1 MDFPLLK
8 LAAIDIGS
16 NAVRCQISAVLHHND
31 RYRLKRVEYVR
42 YPLRLG
48 EDVFAT
54 GRISEKKQ
62 AKFLKFMHALRLL
75 MEVHD
80 VAPNHYLVCAT
91 SAMRTAEN
99 GPEVA
104 ARIQREL
111 GMSIRII
118 DGQDEAL
125 YINRVIEHLLEDKKH
140 YLHID
145 VGGGSTEFNIYH
157 NRRKVASQSFEVGS
171 IRRMQQEEAG
181 LSTEAMRETWQRMED
196 WVKENGRRYHV
207 SRAIGTGGN
216 INKLYS
222 MAQAGAMDQPVTR
235 KRIAAVLERIT
246 KMSMDER
253 VNVALLNPDRADVIV
268 PAGHIYVS
276 AMEWAEIT
284 QMQVP
289 DIGLKDGMLQT
300 LFEEHFDEF
309 RATDDHRPGCPKT
322 TVPSRSS
329 EVE

>member
-1 MDFPLLK
+1 MEYPLLK

-16 NAVRCQISAVLHHND
+16 NAVRCQISAVLHYGD

-54 GRISEKKQ
+54 GTISEKKQ
-62 AKFLKFMHALRLL
+62 DKFIKFLHALKLL

-91 SAMRTAEN
+91 SAMRTAAN
-99 GPEVA
+99 GTEVA
-104 ARIQREL
+104 ARIQQEL
-111 GMSIRII
+111 GMTVQVI
-118 DGQDEAL
+118 DGQAEAA

-157 NRRKVASQSFEVGS
+157 DRRKVASQSFEIGS
-171 IRRMQQEEAG
+171 IRRMQQEESG
-181 LSTEAMRETWQRMED
+181 LASTGAQNDLWQRMEE
-196 WVKENGRRYHV
+196 WVKENARRYHV
-207 SRAIGTGGN
+207 TRAIGTGGN

-222 MAQAGAMDQPVTR
+222 IAQNQLDKPVTR
-235 KRIAAVLERIT
+235 RRIATVLHNLT
-246 KMSMDER
+246 SMSMDER
-253 VNVALLNPDRADVIV
+253 VNVAMLNPDRADVIV
-268 PAGHIYVS
+268 PAGHIYLS
-276 AMEWAEIT
+276 SMEWANVH
-284 QMQVP
+284 QMIVP

-300 LFEEHFDEF
+300 LFEEHFDEI
-309 RATDDHRPGCPKT
+309 RSRQDHSKSIPFPAPQTRPT
-322 TVPSRSS
+322 

>member
-1 MDFPLLK
+1 MDYPLLK

-16 NAVRCQISAVLHHND
+16 NAVRCQISAVLHYGE

-62 AKFLKFMHALRLL
+62 DKFIKFLHALKLL

-99 GPEVA
+99 GQEVA
-104 ARIQREL
+104 DRIQQEL
-111 GMSIRII
+111 GMKVQVI
-118 DGQDEAL
+118 DGQDEAA

-157 NRRKVASQSFEVGS
+157 DRRKVASQSFEVGS

-196 WVKENGRRYHV
+196 WVTENGRRYHV
-207 SRAIGTGGN
+207 TRAIGTGGN

-222 MAQAGAMDQPVTR
+222 LAQPQLDKPVTR
-235 KRIAAVLERIT
+235 ARIATILDHLT
-246 KMSMDER
+246 SLSMDER
-253 VNVALLNPDRADVIV
+253 VNVAMLNPDRADVIV
-268 PAGHIYVS
+268 PAGHIYLS
-276 AMEWAEIT
+276 AMQWANIHS
-284 QMQVP
+284 MIVP
-289 DIGLKDGMLQT
+289 DIGLKDGMLQA
-300 LFEEHFDEF
+300 LFEDHFEEF
-309 RATDDHRPGCPKT
+309 RPKDNHRPGSPQLS
-322 TVPSRSS
+322 VQSRPTD
-329 EVE
+329 VE